1 MKDVLIQ
8 YMKRFSNL
16 SEEELRKLTEN
27 VPVADFKKGTI
38 LLQQGEIPDKCY
50 FVLKGCV
57 RQYAV
62 AADGKET
69 TFNFFTEEQSVTIF
83 NQHSIDK
90 ASNYSLSCLE
100 DCTLITGDLFTEQEM
115 YDLHPVLQTMTRKM
129 IEEDI
134 GVMRDDFASFVASSP
149 EERYKALQEKR
160 PDLINRVPQYQ
171 LASYL
176 GITPESLSRIK
187 KRFGESHLRVVD

>member
-16 SEEELRKLTEN
+16 SEEELDKLTDN
-27 VPVADFKKGTI
+27 VPVAAFKKGTI
-38 LLQQGEIPDKCY
+38 LLHQGEVPDRCY
-50 FVLKGCV
+50 FVLTGCV

-62 AADGKET
+62 DADGKET

-100 DCTLITGDLFTEQEM
+100 DCILVVGDLSIEQDM
-115 YDLHPVLQTMTRKM
+115 YDEHPVLQAMTRKM
-129 IEEDI
+129 MEEDI
-134 GVMRDDFASFVASSP
+134 GAMHDHFASFISSSP
-149 EERYKALQEKR
+149 EERYNALLEKR
-160 PDLINRVPQYQ
+160 PGLINRVPQYQ

-187 KRFGESHLRVVD
+187 KRSGHLRVVD